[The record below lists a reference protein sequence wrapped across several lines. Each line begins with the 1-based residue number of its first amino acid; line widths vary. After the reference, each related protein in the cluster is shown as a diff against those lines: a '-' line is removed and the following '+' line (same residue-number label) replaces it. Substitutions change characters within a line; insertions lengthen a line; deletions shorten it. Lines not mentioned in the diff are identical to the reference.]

1 MKLPFMTYVIAFN
14 KVSRCDPGFVT
25 DYTYT
30 SPGDLLNNTRSADV
44 NEGGHIKEQC
54 GSPGH
59 FSTTIE
65 CWRKPDSETVVAG
78 INFFRTQGSPAVR
91 SLRLLLPARQILLL
105 RFRTVF
111 ERSHIVGFPKSAH
124 KTAPAYVTTVT
135 RDLLDRQFRRCEL

>member
-54 GSPGH
+54 GTPVTSALQ
-59 FSTTIE
+59 SN
-65 CWRKPDSETVVAG
+65 AG
-78 INFFRTQGSPAVR
+78 ES
-91 SLRLLLPARQILLL
+91 
-105 RFRTVF
+105 RTVKRLSQ
-111 ERSHIVGFPKSAH
+111 E
-124 KTAPAYVTTVT
+124 
-135 RDLLDRQFRRCEL
+135 